1 MTGHHDTSLDALSRA
16 VSEAADP
23 QVMRIVAA
31 VDALAQ
37 RGPAD
42 ALIEPLRQRLTA
54 LRPPRPLRFGRLLFQ
69 PLDMVIVPAQRWR
82 ADQPAIPRSAL
93 MPLTKAVR
101 QAMGADTETFD
112 AQVFGHTTADTALI
126 SRLGR
131 SLWPAAASIL
141 ADMKLPKTW
150 RSTRLDERHFRPL
163 ADLIAVLLAEAVAID
178 TLHAEAATGMLPP
191 RQEAIAATLNRVACL
206 NDHALPMLIAILLD
220 RLPEACDLLPRTSR
234 GSAAVAIR
242 AAMEPAAEL
251 LLLQF
256 DQDDSIDT
264 RIAIGSLADAGAAAG
279 RMITLLKHLESGSGG
294 AQRRD
299 RIRADLQHLDAAC
312 QARFTAGVQ
321 DELLTRLQA
330 PLTADADMQAL
341 EAVARGLRVLET
353 EARGIGGGATYDRL
367 LQQAARA
374 VRDETMQQR
383 LSPADR
389 TRLIEILSGPDAALA
404 MLLQPS

>member
-1 MTGHHDTSLDALSRA
+1 MTGDRAASLDALTRA

-69 PLDMVIVPAQRWR
+69 PLDMVIVPATRWR
-82 ADQPAIPRSAL
+82 AGQPAIPRSAL

-101 QAMGADTETFD
+101 HAMGADTDTFD
-112 AQVFGHTTADTALI
+112 AQVFGRTTADTALI

-141 ADMKLPKTW
+141 ADMTLPKTW

-163 ADLIAVLLAEAVAID
+163 AHLIATLLAEAVAID
-178 TLHAEAATGMLPP
+178 TLHAEASTGMLPP
-191 RQEAIAATLNRVACL
+191 RPEAIAATLNRVASI
-206 NDHALPMLIAILLD
+206 NEQALPMLIAILLD
-220 RLPEACDLLPRTSR
+220 RLPEASDLLPRTSR
-234 GSAAVAIR
+234 GSAAVVIR
-242 AAMEPAAEL
+242 AAMETAADL
-251 LLLQF
+251 LLQQF

-264 RIAIGSLADAGAAAG
+264 RIDAGSLAEAGAAAG
-279 RMITLLKHLESGSGG
+279 RMITLLKHLDSGSGV

-299 RIRADLQHLDAAC
+299 RVRAVRQHLDAAC
-312 QARFTAGVQ
+312 QARFAAGVEG
-321 DELLTRLQA
+321 ELLPRLQA
-330 PLTADADMQAL
+330 PLIADEDMQAL

-353 EARGIGGGATYDRL
+353 EARGIGGAATYDSL
-367 LQQAARA
+367 LQQAAQA
-374 VRDETMQQR
+374 IGDETMQQR

-389 TRLIEILSGPDAALA
+389 MRLIEILSGPDAALA
-404 MLLQPS
+404 MLLQAP